1 MKHLFTLLFA
11 LLTLMPSNAQET
23 NDPVANPEAIVQSGN
38 MRFTVLTP
46 QMIRIQYSSK
56 KAFEDRATFA
66 VVNRKLPVPAFT
78 TREEGGYL
86 YITTDAITL
95 KYKTG
100 SNPTVLKNRPE
111 FLSVTFNMNGHQVV
125 WYPGKD
131 DALNLKGT
139 TRTLDNGRGDSKRSE
154 LENGIL
160 SRGGWALIDESPSAR
175 RGDGSRTFALEPME
189 KGGIDWVKPLVDENA
204 TDWYLLCYGH
214 DYKKALG
221 DYVKIAGR
229 IPMPPDYV
237 FGYWYSKY
245 QRYTAQ
251 DFMDIVMDV
260 ENNKIPLDV
269 MIMDKD
275 WHKDGW
281 TGWSWEISLIPD
293 PKGLI
298 NWMHQ
303 HGLKVSLNLHPA
315 DGVNSYEDNFAQM
328 CADLGKDPASTSNI
342 PWQLEDYNFYKA
354 MFKNIIRLRESEGVD
369 FWWIDWQQRLTNNNM
384 EGLGETFWCNHVFY
398 EDMRLNR
405 PDRRPV
411 IFHRWGGLG
420 SHRYQIGFS
429 GDSYSTF
436 PTLAFQPYFTAT
448 ASNVCYGYWGHDL
461 GGHIQSGDNDPELYL
476 RWMQFGVF
484 SPIFRTHATNWDNIE
499 RRIWKYEN
507 FPSLLK
513 TVELRYALF
522 PYIYT
527 SAREA
532 YDTGVSI
539 CRPLY
544 YDYPEVADAYKYEDE
559 YMFGDDILVAPI
571 VKRAGADKT
580 VERTVWL
587 PEGKWWNV
595 YRSKLMD
602 GNTTFSDTYG
612 QEDIPYFYKAGSIIV
627 NNPPQKSVVTKASTL
642 ILQVVP
648 GADGSYS
655 LYEDEGD
662 TELYKQGVF
671 SRTEFTQTRSGQ
683 NVTLNIGSR
692 VGVYPGMLDER
703 AYKVEFLGSDKPETV
718 MINGFEASADAWS
731 YDEKGRVLTVNVPT
745 TSCDVTTSI
754 EVKYGVMLQN
764 NLTDI
769 DNAESATAAI
779 RYDAQSGT
787 VTAQLSNTAVNAR
800 LEVLSANG
808 AETCTTS
815 GSNCDSLAADISSFG
830 HGTYICRLTA
840 DGKTITCK
848 IVK

>member
-11 LLTLMPSNAQET
+11 LLTLMQSSAQEA

-56 KAFEDRATFA
+56 KAFEDRATFT

-78 TREEGGYL
+78 TREEDGYL
-86 YITTDAITL
+86 YITTEALVL
-95 KYKTG
+95 KYRIG
-100 SNPTVLKNRPE
+100 SNPIGMKNRPE
-111 FLSVTFNMNGHQVV
+111 FMSVTFNMNGHQVV

-139 TRTLDNGRGDSKRSE
+139 TRTLDNCRGDSKRSE

-160 SRGGWALIDESPSAR
+160 SRGGWALIDESPSAK
-175 RGDGSRTFALEPME
+175 RGDGSRTYALEPME
-189 KGGIDWVKPLVDENA
+189 EGGMDWVKPLVDENA

-229 IPMPPDYV
+229 IPMPPNYI

-269 MIMDKD
+269 MIMDMD

-281 TGWSWEISLIPD
+281 TGWSWNTSLIPD

-405 PDRRPV
+405 SEHRPV

-461 GGHIQSGDNDPELYL
+461 GGHVQPGDNDPELYL

-544 YDYPEVADAYKYEDE
+544 YDYPEVSDAYKYEDE

-571 VKRAGADKT
+571 VKRADADKT

-595 YRSKLMD
+595 CRAKLMD

-671 SRTEFTQTRSGQ
+671 SRTDFTQTRSGQ
-683 NVTLNIGSR
+683 TVTLNIGSR

-731 YDEKGRVLTVNVPT
+731 YDEKERILTVNIPT
-745 TSCDVTTSI
+745 TSCDVTTSV

-764 NLTDI
+764 NLTGI
-769 DNAESATAAI
+769 DNVESATAAI

-787 VTAQLSNTAVNAR
+787 VTAQLSNTVGNAR
-800 LEVLSANG
+800 LEVVSANG
-808 AETCTTS
+808 AETCTAN
-815 GSNCDSLAADISSFG
+815 GNNCDSLAANISSFG

-840 DGKTITCK
+840 DGKTVTCK

>member
-1 MKHLFTLLFA
+1 MKYLFTFIIALF
-11 LLTLMPSNAQET
+11 TVMQSYAQEEY
-23 NDPVANPEAIVQSGN
+23 NPVADPDAVVQSGN

-56 KAFEDRATFA
+56 KVFEDRATFA
-66 VVNRKLPVPAFT
+66 VVNRRLPVPAFT
-78 TREEGGYL
+78 TSEEDGYL
-86 YITTDAITL
+86 YIKTEAVTL
-95 KYKTG
+95 KYRTG
-100 SNPTVLKNRPE
+100 SNPTTLRNRPE
-111 FLSVTFNMNGHQVV
+111 FLSVTFDMNGHEVV

-139 TRTLDNGRGDSKRSE
+139 TRTLDNGRGDSKRGE

-160 SRGGWALIDESPSAR
+160 SRGGWALIDESASAK
-175 RGDGSRTFALEPME
+175 RGDGSRTFAFEPME
-189 KGGIDWVKPLVDENA
+189 EGGMDWAKPLADESA
-204 TDWYLLCYGH
+204 TDWYILCYGH

-221 DYVKIAGR
+221 DFVKIAGR
-229 IPMPPDYV
+229 IPMPPDYM

-251 DFMDIVMDV
+251 DFMDITMDI
-260 ENNKIPLDV
+260 ENNRIPIDI
-269 MIMDKD
+269 MIMDMD

-281 TGWSWEISLIPD
+281 TGWSWNTSLIPD

-303 HGLKVSLNLHPA
+303 HNMKVSLNLHPA

-328 CADLGKDPASTSNI
+328 CADLGKDPGTTTNI

-384 EGLGETFWCNHVFY
+384 AGLGETFWCNHVFY

-405 PDRRPV
+405 PEHRPV

-420 SHRYQIGFS
+420 SHRYPIGFS
-429 GDSYSTF
+429 GDTFATF

-448 ASNVCYGYWGHDL
+448 ASNVGFGYWGHDL
-461 GGHIQSGDNDPELYL
+461 GGHQQPGDNDPELYL

-484 SPIFRTHATNWDNIE
+484 TPIFRTHATNAANIE
-499 RRIWKYEN
+499 CRIWVYEN

-513 TVELRYALF
+513 TVQLRYAMF

-527 SAREA
+527 AARET
-532 YDTGVSI
+532 YDTGVSM

-544 YDYPEVADAYKYEDE
+544 YDNPEDANAYKYEDE
-559 YMFGDDILVAPI
+559 YMFGNDILVAPI
-571 VKRAGADKT
+571 VTPADADKT
-580 VERTVWL
+580 VRRTVWL

-595 YRSKLMD
+595 CRSKMMD
-602 GNTTFSDTYG
+602 GNVTFTDTYG

-627 NNPPQKSVVTKASTL
+627 NNPPQKSVTTKASTL
-642 ILQVVP
+642 ILKVVP

-662 TELYKQGVF
+662 TELYKEGVF
-671 SRTEFTQTRSGQ
+671 SRTEFTQTRNAQS
-683 NVTLNIGSR
+683 VTLNIGAR
-692 VGVYPGMLDER
+692 TGVYPGMPDER
-703 AYKVEFLGSDKPETV
+703 AYRAEFIGSEKPEKV
-718 MINGFEASADAWS
+718 LINGNEAASGTWS
-731 YDEKGRVLTVNVPT
+731 YDSDNRTVIVNVPAA
-745 TSCDVTTSI
+745 SCDVTTSVELRYAVLQSELTGINGTENGTTSI
-754 EVKYGVMLQN
+754 EY
-764 NLTDI
+764 
-769 DNAESATAAI
+769 NAQ
-779 RYDAQSGT
+779 DGT
-787 VTAQLSNTAVNAR
+787 VTAHLAGTAKNAK
-800 LEVLSANG
+800 LEIVSANG
-808 AETCTTS
+808 AETCTATGTDCNS
-815 GSNCDSLAADISSFG
+815 ITADISSLG
-830 HGTYICRLTA
+830 RGTYVCRITA
-840 DGKTITCK
+840 DGKSVTQK

>member
-11 LLTLMPSNAQET
+11 LLTLMQSSAQET

-78 TREEGGYL
+78 TSEEDGYL
-86 YITTDAITL
+86 YITTEALVL
-95 KYKTG
+95 KYRIG
-100 SNPTVLKNRPE
+100 SNPIGMKNRPE
-111 FLSVTFNMNGHQVV
+111 FMSVTFNMNGHQVV

-139 TRTLDNGRGDSKRSE
+139 TRTLDNCRGDSKRSE

-160 SRGGWALIDESPSAR
+160 SRGGWALIDESPSAK
-175 RGDGSRTFALEPME
+175 RGDGSRTYALEPME
-189 KGGIDWVKPLVDENA
+189 EGGMDWVKPLVDENA

-229 IPMPPDYV
+229 IPMPPNYI

-260 ENNKIPLDV
+260 ENNRIPLDV
-269 MIMDKD
+269 MIMDMD

-281 TGWSWEISLIPD
+281 TGWSWNTSLIPD

-405 PDRRPV
+405 SEHRPV

-461 GGHIQSGDNDPELYL
+461 GGHVQPGDNDPELYL

-544 YDYPEVADAYKYEDE
+544 YDYPEVSDAYKYEDE

-571 VKRAGADKT
+571 VKRADTDKT

-595 YRSKLMD
+595 CRAKLMD
-602 GNTTFSDTYG
+602 GNTSFSDTYG

-683 NVTLNIGSR
+683 TVTLNIGSR

-731 YDEKGRVLTVNVPT
+731 YDEKERILTVNIPT
-745 TSCDVTTSI
+745 TSCDVTTSV

-764 NLTDI
+764 NLTGI
-769 DNAESATAAI
+769 DNVESATAAI

-800 LEVLSANG
+800 LEVVSANG
-808 AETCTTS
+808 AETCTAS

-840 DGKTITCK
+840 DGKTVTCK